1 MNGASKIQATHRERR
16 GVVYVRQSDPKQVL
30 KNRES
35 GLNQRALKERLVE
48 LGWKPN
54 RILLLDDD
62 QGHSAKDTAGRGGFQ
77 KLAADVALGKIG
89 IIMGYEVSRLSRN
102 NADWYRLLE
111 LCALFDTLIADVDG
125 IYNPRDFNDRLL
137 LGLKG
142 TLSEA
147 ELHSLRL
154 RLDAGRLSKARR
166 GELVH
171 HLPTGLVRDPD
182 GTVHFDPDAAVQER
196 IRLVLQKFAELGSMQ
211 KVLRYL
217 VKHQLLLPRRQTSGL
232 DAGEVLWKEPS
243 INAVT
248 SILKNPAYAGAFA
261 YGRRIVDPSR
271 QVPGRPA
278 TGKVRQPRERWLA
291 LVPGVYPAYISWA
304 EYERNQA
311 TIAENQQRMAEP
323 LSRKQALRSGAALL
337 TGLVRCGLCG
347 HAMQVGYKK
356 GRFQYLCHWAQAR
369 YAKPTCQY
377 LSGRPLDEAVVE
389 EFFRVLQPAEID
401 ALEQV
406 SARQAEHHQELL
418 RHLEQEVT
426 RLEYAARR
434 AERQYNCV
442 DPENRLI
449 AATLEKRW
457 EGALAECEQAKARLA
472 EAKAQ
477 APQPVPIPAELRE
490 AFADVG
496 RRLPEVWPRLSAEGK
511 KSLLRTLVEGVNL
524 ARASNGMVQVRIV
537 WRGGLVSE
545 RAVRLPVSTRRRS
558 EIEAQIVARIEQL
571 ATEGLRDIAIAESLN
586 QEGYYPCRGAAFTP
600 GIVLKLRCRYGI
612 HLGLGRLRRGELP
625 RGYTITAMAGL
636 LGVDPGWIYR
646 RMHEGRVRVARD
658 AQFGCYLFPHTREA
672 VRQMKRLKRGEVE
685 QVSFLE
691 EHCDG

>member
-1 MNGASKIQATHRERR
+1 
-16 GVVYVRQSDPKQVL
+16 
-30 KNRES
+30 
-35 GLNQRALKERLVE
+35 
-48 LGWKPN
+48 LGWQPD
-54 RILLLDDD
+54 RVRLLDED

-77 KLAADVALGKIG
+77 KLAADVALGKVG

-166 GELVH
+166 GELAH
-171 HLPTGLVRDPD
+171 HLPTGLVREPD
-182 GTVHFDPDAAVQER
+182 GTVQFDPDAAVQER
-196 IRLVLQKFAELGSMQ
+196 IRLVFRKFAELGSMQ

-217 VKHQLLLPRRQTSGL
+217 VKHGLLLPRRQTSGL
-232 DAGEVLWKEPS
+232 YAGEVLWKEPS

-261 YGRRIVDPSR
+261 YGRRIAEPTR

-278 TGKVRQPRERWLA
+278 TGRIRQPRARWLA
-291 LVPGVYPAYISWA
+291 LVPDVYPAYISWA
-304 EYERNQA
+304 QYERNQV
-311 TIAENQQRMAEP
+311 TIAENRQRMAER
-323 LSRKQALRSGAALL
+323 LTRRQALRGGAALL
-337 TGLVRCGLCG
+337 AGLARCGLCG
-347 HAMQVGYKK
+347 HAMQVAYKD
-356 GRFQYLCHWAQAR
+356 GRFQYVCNRTQAL

-377 LSGRPLDEAVVE
+377 LSGRPIDEAVLD
-389 EFFRVLQPAEID
+389 EFFRVLQPAQID

-406 SARQAEHHQELL
+406 SARQVEHHQELL

-434 AERQYNCV
+434 AERQYNAV

-457 EGALAECEQAKARLA
+457 EVALAECEQAKSRLA
-472 EAKAQ
+472 EARAQ
-477 APQPVPIPAELRE
+477 VPYPVPIPAELRQ

-496 RRLPEVWPRLSAEGK
+496 RRLPELWPRLSAEGK
-511 KSLLRTLVEGVNL
+511 KGLLRTLVEGVNL
-524 ARASNGMVQVRIV
+524 ARADNGLVQVRIV

-545 RAVRLPVSTRRRS
+545 RTVRLAVSTRRRS
-558 EIEAQIVARIEQL
+558 ALEAQIVARIEQL
-571 ATEGLRDIAIAESLN
+571 ATQGLRDVAIAESLN
-586 QEGYYPCRGAAFTP
+586 QEGYYPCRGATFTS
-600 GIVLKLRCRYGI
+600 GIVLKLRSRHGI

-625 RGYTITAMAGL
+625 KGYTITAMARL

-646 RMHEGRVRVARD
+646 RLHEGRIRVARD
-658 AQFGCYLFPHTREA
+658 AHFGCYLFPHTREA
-672 VRQMKRLKRGEVE
+672 IRQMKRLKSGKVE